1 LSTVINLDQSIV
13 FLGQFPALTGATM
26 TIDQGE
32 IVLIKGPNGAGKT
45 TLLHLCA
52 GLLPMRS
59 GTGTV
64 LNFDLQRQRME
75 LRPHIGLLGHRTG
88 IYPDLTVMEN
98 MKFWAS
104 VYGANESEIHKAMEF
119 FGLNGR
125 LESVRS
131 QNLSEGQRRRTSF
144 ALLLIKRPSIWLLDE
159 PYAGLDDNGRELVNS
174 CILQAVEAGSTVLIA
189 SHEINQIGT
198 SHQRTLQVKGGRI
211 AIEPEEPS
219 KDQDHVS

>member
-1 LSTVINLDQSIV
+1 
-13 FLGQFPALTGATM
+13 LTGATM

>member
-1 LSTVINLDQSIV
+1 MSTVINLDQSIV
-13 FLGQFPALTGATM
+13 FLGQFPALTGVTM
-26 TIDQGE
+26 SIDQGE

-59 GTGTV
+59 GTGTI

-174 CILQAVEAGSTVLIA
+174 CILQAVEAGTTVLIA

-198 SHQRTLQVKGGRI
+198 SYQRTLQVKGGRI

>member
-1 LSTVINLDQSIV
+1 
-13 FLGQFPALTGATM
+13 LGQFPALTGATM

>member
-1 LSTVINLDQSIV
+1 
-13 FLGQFPALTGATM
+13 
-26 TIDQGE
+26 
-32 IVLIKGPNGAGKT
+32 
-45 TLLHLCA
+45 
-52 GLLPMRS
+52 
-59 GTGTV
+59 
-64 LNFDLQRQRME
+64 
-75 LRPHIGLLGHRTG
+75 
-88 IYPDLTVMEN
+88 MEN

>member
-1 LSTVINLDQSIV
+1 
-13 FLGQFPALTGATM
+13 M

>member
-1 LSTVINLDQSIV
+1 M
-13 FLGQFPALTGATM
+13 GQFPALTGATM